1 VRHLRRA
8 AESAAKQYAHRE
20 AIDYLRRAIAAVERA
35 PDEER
40 REHEL
45 PLLMSLALN
54 LQVTKGYAA
63 AEVSQLHDRAYAL
76 SRATSDQHDIRVLF
90 PVLWGIWVYHKVRSD
105 LPLARKL
112 ANELLALA
120 DQEDDDGLRLQAQQA
135 LAVTALCE
143 GQFHETVEQ
152 MERAERLYDPKEHG
166 SNVRAFGQD
175 PGVATRAFGAL
186 ALCLMGDP
194 DRARATSARAIELA
208 RQLQQPSS
216 LALALQFAAMMHQC
230 QDAPP
235 EAEAAAAEAYA
246 LSTSEGYSF
255 WRAGSA
261 IVRGWA
267 RAAQRKDPSA
277 IDEMRHGLDAWLA
290 TGSRTYRAY
299 FLGLLA
305 DALVR
310 QKRNDE
316 ARAVWDQAMTAV
328 EETGERLYEPQLREI
343 QKKLGRGWRESS

>member
-1 VRHLRRA
+1 MRI
-8 AESAAKQYAHRE
+8 AESASKQYAHRE
-20 AIDYLRRAIAAVERA
+20 AIDYLRRAIAAVERS
-35 PDEER
+35 PDEQR

-63 AEVSQLHDRAYAL
+63 PEVAQLHERAYAL
-76 SRATSDQHDIRVLF
+76 SRAPEIQRDIRVLF

-105 LPLARKL
+105 LPLARQL
-112 ANELLALA
+112 ANELRALA
-120 DQEDDDGLRLQAQQA
+120 DQENDDALRLQACQA

-143 GQFHETVEQ
+143 GNPRETVEQ
-152 MERAERLYDPKEHG
+152 MERAEALYDSKAHR

-175 PGVATRAFGAL
+175 PGVATFAFGAL
-186 ALCLMGDP
+186 ALCLIGEV
-194 DRARATSARAIELA
+194 DRAKSASDRAIELA
-208 RQLQQPSS
+208 RELQQPLS

-230 QDAPP
+230 RGAPAD
-235 EAEAAAAEAYA
+235 AEATASEALE

-267 RAAQRKDPSA
+267 RAAQGKDESA
-277 IDEMRHGLDAWLA
+277 VNEIRDGLDAWLA
-290 TGSRTYRAY
+290 TGSRTYHEY

-305 DALVR
+305 DALLEMGCECDA
-310 QKRNDE
+310 KRIVDE
-316 ARAVWDQAMTAV
+316 ALKTV
-328 EETGERLYEPQLREI
+328 EETGERLYEPRLREI
-343 QKKLGRGWRESS
+343 RALCAKE